1 MNEFGTINTQMLG
14 ITEDQ
19 IREVDASE
27 AEVVSRV
34 LTPRIKDIVA
44 TIRPDGITF
53 NTASVRSMNDVVF
66 IQMYMDRGNHLLF
79 VSPCEEYDKDSK
91 QWCSIKNG
99 LRTSKKISG
108 RGFGDK
114 IYKLMD
120 WSKGYSFCVRGYP
133 ARQRGTENEYLLA
146 FELDDFSRTLLTE
159 KGLTMAGVDDTDL
172 GEDAKQIHAQIAEE
186 QEKKAKAKAEAKA
199 TGKKKRTKKKVEYSS
214 EIEDGAFGR
223 KKKEFKSRV
232 EMPVLSELEQ
242 VGMDEV
248 KTESPV
254 VPEAAAPIMTTS
266 EEVQPAAEQQNAG
279 QHESQIPG
287 FWDELR

>member
-66 IQMYMDRGNHLLF
+66 IQMYIDRGKHILY
-79 VSPCEEYDKDSK
+79 VAPCEEYDKNSK
-91 QWCSIKNG
+91 QWCSVKNG
-99 LRTSKKISG
+99 IRTSKKIAG

-114 IYKLMD
+114 IYKLMG
-120 WSKGYSFCVRGYP
+120 WSKGYSFRVLGYP
-133 ARQRGTENEYLLA
+133 ARQIGTEDEYLLA
-146 FELDDFSRTLLTE
+146 FELDEFSRTLLSE
-159 KGLTMAGVDDTDL
+159 KGLTMAGVDDSDL

-186 QEKKAKAKAEAKA
+186 QEKKAKAKAEAEA
-199 TGKKKRTKKKVEYSS
+199 TGKKKRMKKKVEYSG
-214 EIEDGAFGR
+214 EIADGAFGAQ
-223 KKKEFKSRV
+223 KKDFKNRL
-232 EMPVLSELEQ
+232 EIPVLNELEQ
-242 VGMDEV
+242 VTDQADPDEN
-248 KTESPV
+248 
-254 VPEAAAPIMTTS
+254 AAPAAVPITITTEEMPAVS
-266 EEVQPAAEQQNAG
+266 EPQNEG
-279 QHESQIPG
+279 QHESRIPD
-287 FWDELR
+287 FWDGLR

>member
-1 MNEFGTINTQMLG
+1 MNEFGRINTQMLG

-53 NTASVRSMNDVVF
+53 NTASVRSMIDVVF
-66 IQMYMDRGNHLLF
+66 IQMHMDRATHILF

-91 QWCSIKNG
+91 QWCSVKNG

-114 IYKLMD
+114 IYKLMN

-133 ARQRGTENEYLLA
+133 ARQRGTEDEYMLA

-159 KGLTMAGVDDTDL
+159 KGLTLAGVEDSDL

-186 QEKKAKAKAEAKA
+186 QEKKAKAKAEAEA

-214 EIEDGAFGR
+214 EIENRAFGR
-223 KKKEFKSRV
+223 KKKDFKNRI
-232 EMPVLSELEQ
+232 EIPVLSELEQ
-242 VGMDEV
+242 VGMEEIIP
-248 KTESPV
+248 ESPV
-254 VPEAAAPIMTTS
+254 VSETATIATTS
-266 EEVQPAAEQQNAG
+266 KEGESPTVEQQNAG
-279 QHESQIPG
+279 QHESRISG